1 MSKKNDVNE
10 ENGEYNPKVEEVLI
24 SALEFFNI
32 HGLAKEEVINNIKK
46 DENTIRLLNDF
57 YEKNEECLFIFNEKD
72 CLKIYNSILDLYKKR
87 KNEKFLIVYK
97 TPQSNILYL
106 EMNNDAEN
114 VIRSFLEIFFS
125 NFMNKNE
132 DINSS
137 SLLKEMKK
145 KFNNF
150 LLNLRIIYG
159 ETEEK
164 LTLPYAPSEIKEEN
178 VNTIEEYLIHFIKCY
193 HIILRNLMNYKK
205 KEYINCYEFLK
216 CLKNKSEDI
225 NYLYNEIDKD
235 SFQEIINIILEKK
248 KNSSYK
254 NIIENIKKEIS
265 EHKMEIV
272 DLYTHLK
279 PVVHFLQKL
288 EFNKDDDIEKK
299 YIYITPIIHSLS
311 ISIDKSNYLIKNCK
325 FVFNFL
331 SKVLINTC
339 NQNLNTPEIIN
350 SIYNCVD
357 ILKIKLYDTLNFLLN
372 FLYIFKM
379 YKNKNEKLQS
389 LHEHNTYVI
398 QRKNQIQVASEKGNE
413 IDINK
418 SSEKERER
426 ENKNIDIRSS
436 HQNRNKDEETLNQE
450 DNIKNELEEEYS
462 YFPSISLYMYKLKIL
477 IEYLKIYQ
485 TYMKL
490 EKIEIPGEKGKNLTE
505 EIHNISNDFNIINEN
520 FLDINHEILNEHE
533 HIFINKYNI
542 FESKVKEL
550 NKRLI
555 CVFVYSFDNDLK
567 KNIKLLNS
575 FLILRDI
582 HVIEVELIRHA
593 SLLCQD
599 LKKEFI
605 LVDNLFIKNKTII
618 ENNKKMFLENK
629 FQQGKCDLDEIE
641 NVITNNIKDV
651 NTTNN
656 NIKDVNT
663 TNNNIKDVNTT
674 TNNNIID
681 ETISDVK
688 ASNETNNI
696 NINNQMKNKLQI
708 DKMEREIEEGFE
720 DNLKRLNINKN
731 SPLFC
736 EVINLFTSLLK
747 RIEQQYFPLKKI
759 IKVLK
764 FENEKTE
771 EIKML
776 YKNINEKISKYIN
789 DVSKEWFKET
799 IDVVNNFLNE
809 YIFKK
814 RNDLFYVNFH
824 PYIFMF
830 INNIKNFFLNNL
842 SVNEDCLHIYNK
854 ANTFK
859 KFINILNNITKKYNS
874 VLTKTLDV
882 EKELFEEKMNNIKNR
897 LLRGVNELKWSDD
910 NIYEYI
916 ESVDKDMSDIYNN
929 ISTLHNNIVS
939 ILNVTSN
946 WVKKSIIEKRK
957 RNEDIYTYL
966 NNYKNNMS
974 ILKGKLNDDF
984 KNINMNIKQSY
995 DVLKIKKNNIMW
1007 KNYLKFLNNII
1018 IDKLIQLTNFLFNNL
1033 YDVMKN
1039 TKRDEQLFIIRINF
1053 IENKLNLDLKL
1064 TSKKTFCIET
1074 IFYKWIDDFMNLCS
1088 GIRRIDIKS
1097 GDYLNEILLSLS
1109 IHYNKN
1115 KIENFFQSTIKKS
1128 YEYLHSLTKYEHIWK
1143 IDIKKEFL
1151 SFKKKNEIQLYPTY
1165 FEYNNNFQ
1173 DSLKLININIPYLFP
1188 NVLAYKK
1195 LILTLKQDLNKFY
1208 HLKTYEPINF
1218 ILFYSENFVEK
1229 LINFTKKNISLYS
1242 EYLQNFVKDVVY
1254 SINSF
1259 YENVINNLKQI
1270 SIVDFFSKKGDSK
1283 KEILEKGEIYTG
1295 LQKGERNVRL
1305 KKGSIDNTDNNNN
1318 NNNNNNKMI
1327 DGGDNNET
1335 IDEDD
1340 NNETIDE
1347 GNNNK
1352 IIDEGDN
1359 NKMIDEDDNK
1369 MIDDDDDNNNNNNNV
1384 DNIYYESKRYKNSNA
1399 NNTEY
1404 KKKEKTNASNI
1415 NKKKDIFYNLMRNLR
1430 SVKLSRKI
1438 IPLIFQKIKEIMENL
1453 KELDI
1458 IIKYND
1464 ILDNIEKNKEKV
1476 EIQYNDIKEK
1486 ILKYKNNEIKNIKI
1500 EIKDFKEELTK
1511 LKKHIFKNIPST
1523 PKDIYNF
1530 PYEKINDFRKSF
1542 QTYKDKQKYHNE
1554 LEILFEIDITIFDEL
1569 DEIDIKLTDL
1579 KHLWDLVNSVIFFI
1593 EEEKKKLWK
1602 DIDVNSNIYLIDFI
1616 SLYIRKNFFDLKHLS
1631 IYEYIIKELKKL
1643 SSILPLLV
1651 DLNNECI
1658 FDRHWNIIINISGNI
1673 NNLYTKKKENNNNN
1687 QNNFINNTDLLNTPL
1702 SNNKT
1707 SIMSIHTFNR
1717 EEQIDNVNNT
1727 YDNEKD
1733 TNNNIFVNKNIQIK
1747 YKELTLQGFFDLKL
1761 YKHVDAVHDVIEQAK
1776 KEQKIENKI
1785 KEINLIWKEMNFE
1798 FFKKNNYI
1806 QITNMDMIL
1815 EIVDVHT
1822 SEILFFI
1829 NQKKFILFIQETIL
1843 NTQENLKKID
1853 EVINIWRKFL
1863 NKFERLQPIYLNSE
1877 DIHSQ
1882 LPEESKMFFNI
1893 ENEYKEIIHSA
1904 AEQKNVLQVCLN
1916 EDLFYL
1922 LSKFFKNIELCEK
1935 ALNDYLDQKKK
1946 AFPRFYFLSNIALL
1960 DILSNGKNPF
1970 KILPYIND
1978 VFNAIKTIQFK
1989 EDQTNINASG
1999 NTYDN
2004 TYDNTNDNTY
2014 DTTNDNT
2021 YDTINDTTHDT
2032 TYDTTNDASYY
2043 RQEQDE
2049 TYHDQNKKCKDIKTP
2064 EPKDYI
2070 AKGVYSIEN
2079 EHLEFLN
2086 ELVLKGNVEN
2096 YLKDLETHLKVTIRS
2111 ILENAKICSENL
2123 DEHNRD
2129 ETMITNYI
2137 SQVVCT
2143 CNQIIVTEEINKC
2156 FDELENGNESAFVDY
2171 KKVLIERINKLI
2183 KLVEKT
2189 DDYNI
2194 RTKLLSLIILDVHTR
2209 DVIISFIKK
2218 KISDS
2223 TSFDWQAQLKYY
2235 WVYDKKINNYTCEI
2249 KLCDFK
2255 TKYLYE
2261 YIGNSGKLVITPL
2274 TDKCYITL
2282 TQALNLILGGAPAG
2296 PAGTGKT
2303 ETTKDLS
2310 KAIGIAIFI
2319 FNCSNQMNYFNMSQI
2334 CIGLSQTGAWGCF
2347 DEFNRI
2353 SIEVLSVVSTQ
2364 IKCIFDAIKEKKTM
2378 FHFIDDEIVLKKT
2391 CGFFITMNPGYAG
2404 RTELPENLKNLFR
2417 SCSMIVP
2424 DIKFICENMLMSFG
2438 FIKANKLS
2446 YKFVEL
2452 YQLCKELLQKNIHY
2466 DWGLR
2471 AVKVVLIQAG
2481 NLKRKYANFDEEVIL
2496 MKALKDF
2503 NIPKI
2508 TYEDIPI
2515 FLGLINDLFPNVNC
2529 NIFDEKDQE
2538 KENDNEEENKPE
2550 QQTYNIQDD
2559 DKKYKKKKN
2568 IHHNMDKYKSSITQG
2583 FTNSNDNKNDLLI
2596 NKDNYETNKNIVTHY
2611 ENEKK
2616 NEKKNDISEEMFQID
2631 KNKKD
2636 IEIYDE
2642 EGDNEKGDIK
2652 ELRQKHIMS
2661 NQNDNANYINNK
2673 EYDKDSNK
2681 IDNLKEKK
2689 FMNEKKEMFIPN
2701 FDDAIKICL
2710 KESNLQIDDNFILKV
2725 KQLKDLMDVRHCV
2738 FILGEDGCGK
2748 SSVIDILIKSLNKI
2762 NEKCLYEI
2770 INPKSIESYELYGYL
2785 TKNNEW
2791 IDGALSSI
2799 MRKMSRNI
2807 SPYNENIKHKITLLD
2822 GNIDAEWIESMNT
2835 VMDDN
2840 KVLTLVSN
2848 ERIPFTK
2855 EMHLFFEITN
2865 MKYASPAT
2873 VSRGGVLFINKGDIS
2888 YKLFISSWINL
2899 LNNNIAKTEFYYLFN
2914 IFYSQNIDMLRKQCK
2929 FAFDL
2934 SNLDIVKSVCNYID
2948 YFLYKYE
2955 KYINEVIKK
2964 IENKQN
2970 EEITFMKNE
2979 NNREE
2984 LSNSNM
2990 KRKDKTTKEKNTQ
3003 PINEI
3008 RNRDIKHEKGYQK
3021 INKKTNSFKDNI
3033 ITNDNESKLKHQKN
3047 KKYVDD
3053 MNINTK
3059 NLINNEE
3066 KNIIN
3071 KINYNYEILK
3081 DYYNCFFMNSYM
3093 WVINNLIIDDK
3104 IMNSKNIFSNNIK
3117 SNLKVKM
3124 GNDYCCN
3131 YIYNIYENNWK
3142 HLSEYLDE
3150 DILFLQKLKWNTSE
3164 MENEE
3169 NQENEEKGYEN
3180 EVAQEGEDDDNMD
3193 DINDNMDDIN
3203 DNMDDINDN
3212 MDDINN
3218 NMDDINNNMDDI
3230 NDNMDEKKKKK
3241 LIKNKKKKKKTINN
3255 YIENMLPNNYDD
3267 IYINTIELIRIEKMI
3282 KYCLERNQAI
3292 LVYGNNGTGKTKCIK
3307 NNINM
3312 NIEKFTHTIISIN
3325 YYTNSFVLQKII
3337 ENNVEKRN
3345 TRTYGPPNQKKHIF
3359 FLEDLN
3365 ITAKDNCDTQQTLEF
3380 LRQLLTYKLIY
3391 DRDNLDEKKFIHDIS
3406 FIGTI
3411 NNNTN
3416 KLIDKRIQNK
3426 FSIINIDDISMKTF
3440 ENIYKI
3446 ILKQHL
3452 LKFDDSIKSLLNNII
3467 SFSYDLYTN
3476 ITENISFN
3484 LSNLAPHYLFN
3495 LNDIHTIFYNIIKYT
3510 NPDIY
3515 NNQFK
3520 FLMIIFHEM
3529 QHAYINKLISDDHIN
3544 IFTQI
3549 FNKLIQQYF
3558 PFFKEDFEKHIDVFD
3573 STNDPP
3579 KIDHGQDVTSNKS
3592 LIFDENDY
3600 VDNDTYN
3607 INMDNDLKNDT
3618 NDNNNNNNN
3627 NNNID
3632 GGDDGIN
3639 VGTIEKTHLG
3649 MSNNLNNS
3657 NDKENIM
3664 KMKKSN
3670 NINTDSYN
3678 NNNVKG
3684 KEKNLIYDLNKNI
3697 FTSFISIRNG
3707 LDKMYLNVKKFYVL
3721 KEVLTEKLNE
3731 YNTTHVEL
3739 PLVLFDYAIIQICK
3753 ICRILDFNISHLML
3767 IGFGGSGK
3775 QSLIKLSIFINS
3787 LNLLNIS
3794 TNNSYDINN
3803 FKSDLQEFHLKCAI
3817 KPGNVHVLLLKEND
3831 ILDSFLPYINDLTS
3845 TGLCNDLFTKDEY
3858 LGIFSSIRNQIKYL
3872 NIGESNEDVFNY
3884 YINKIKTN
3892 LKIAITHSPI
3902 SNLYR
3907 DRLIKFPSFLSNFS
3921 FIYFLPWPYEALV
3934 NVSNRFL
3941 SDIKIKQDLKKKI
3954 CEHMAYVH
3962 TSTNEMN
3969 KKYLEQKNR
3978 FNYVIPKTFL
3988 EYIYFYKNLLNVKN
4002 LEIEKSVERLNK
4014 GLLALTSTRENVQL
4028 LQKEIE
4034 IKITN
4039 IEEKKIEV
4047 NEILNKVKEATEV
4060 TNKEQQIV
4068 NEEKKKTE
4076 IFTKEAIEIQ
4086 LKADK
4091 ELSEAL
4097 PIMNKAKDA
4106 VNCITKSAIQELK
4119 SLQNPPKECLDVTH
4133 AVLIALKEIKNYSWK
4148 FAQKIMNNPT
4158 QFLSKLQKFD
4168 AENMDEETVNLLT
4181 PFIQKKFFNYEM
4193 MKTKSSACAYLA
4205 LWLVNIVKYNEV
4217 YKKVK
4222 PLMDKLQEATNNKN
4236 KAQEKLDQLENKV
4249 KELTDSVEKLRRKMN
4264 EVNEEKNNVIRI
4276 YNESKDKL
4284 NRAENLVNMLSDE
4297 YSRWSDEIA
4306 IINSNK
4312 KFIYG
4317 DCLLLSSFITYL
4329 GVFSSSFR
4337 IKLWKHLW
4345 LEHIKNS
4352 NILINNITSPIDIMV
4367 QDIQIATWKNEKL
4380 PEDIISIENALIVST
4395 CYRWPLLIDPQLQG
4409 LKWLKAKGGNN
4420 ITVLQ
4425 FNCEHFIKKI
4435 KNVISKGGYLIIENI
4450 SEEIDNV
4457 IDGLLNREFIK
4468 KGNDIYVKIDN
4479 EEMLFNYPNAINRID
4494 KIKSFFESNINN
4506 NSATTIN
4513 TTINNNGIS
4522 QTNNTNNDNN
4532 NINIDNQNNYGN
4544 EPGDSN
4550 KNYHKQNSQNMNKA
4564 FSSENLLKVNFFNLI
4579 LQTKLSNPHFKP
4591 EVNSQC
4597 TLINF
4602 SVTCEGLEEQILA
4615 IIVNI
4620 EKPELEKQKQIL
4632 VKNRNEY
4639 KIILNNLED
4648 EILYQLSTVDSKT
4661 IIDNISLINSLK
4673 TTKDTS
4679 INIQKQVADSIN
4691 TENEINKTREL
4702 YRTLANEASI
4712 VYFILILMHNIN
4724 YMYQYSLDSFI
4735 NLLLKSIEAV
4745 NNDTIKMLSN
4755 KNLDNEISNNNN
4767 MYDDDNNN
4775 NNIGEDRH
4783 LQKHDDKYYD
4793 SKIYLNDNDENNNN
4807 NNDSNNNNNINNVYD
4822 EHMNK
4827 LIISFR
4833 KTIYSWINRGL
4844 LEKDKLLFNC
4854 IFVFKLLEKK
4864 KIYDKDFNMDYLN
4877 FFLKPP
4883 RGKGVTENP
4892 LKEWLSDE
4900 CWENILILSKFKEFE
4915 NLSNNI
4921 HIDAQHKFKQWCS
4934 EIQPEI
4940 CKLPLEWK
4948 KLNNYSFKKLL
4959 IIRSLRPDR
4968 ITVTLEKYIKS
4979 ILPNSEEI
4987 MEKKNSFVDTLESS
5001 YNFMVNSTPILFI
5014 LTPGSDFIKYVEML
5028 GKKYKFYL
5036 NQNLHVVSLGQGQE
5050 SIALSKLELS
5060 HKEGHWIVL
5069 ENIHLM
5075 AKFNLILEN
5084 VIDKYATEGSH
5095 PNFRCFLTSEITT
5108 NIPISILERSIKL
5121 TNEAPTGFKEN
5132 LKRAFTF
5139 FSPDD
5144 YEEKDL
5150 RTKNILFSLCY
5161 FHSIIVERA
5170 KFGSQGFNIKYP
5182 FSLSDLRDSA
5192 KVLFNYL
5199 DNQNSIKVPWNDLKY
5214 IFGEIM
5220 YGGHIVNDKDMLICK
5235 TYLNYFMKEQ
5245 SLEGMQL
5252 IPFSKNIQLFS
5263 PNNYSYEKILK
5274 YIDTQIICES
5284 SILYGLNQHA
5294 EMNFRT
5300 NESIKLL
5307 KNILKLKLKET
5318 STFVEEL
5325 TTGETMENKTSN
5337 ILSEILSEIDNI
5349 FFNVEELMKSIP
5361 DDQITPLQ
5369 YFLFQ
5374 ECTLM
5379 NSLTSVMK
5387 NSLKELN
5394 LAIKGE
5400 INMTSKIES
5409 LMNALYKDKLPELW
5423 KNNSYS
5429 SNRNLSSWVNNLKE
5443 RIAFLTEWFNDP
5455 LLTPKVFNIS
5465 LLFNPNSFFSAIK
5478 QILSRNEKCELDKI
5492 IMQIEVTNKS
5502 LNNIHSYPKE
5512 GAYIYGLYLDG
5523 ANYDVEKNTLCD
5535 SSSKQKYFL
5544 MPVIHCKPIVSMGKI
5559 DTDVYECPVYK
5570 TLSRGPTYVTNIKL
5584 KTKESSEK
5592 WILAGVALI
5601 LDIADD

>member
-1 MSKKNDVNE
+1 MD
-10 ENGEYNPKVEEVLI
+10 G
-24 SALEFFNI
+24 
-32 HGLAKEEVINNIKK
+32 
-46 DENTIRLLNDF
+46 
-57 YEKNEECLFIFNEKD
+57 
-72 CLKIYNSILDLYKKR
+72 
-87 KNEKFLIVYK
+87 
-97 TPQSNILYL
+97 
-106 EMNNDAEN
+106 
-114 VIRSFLEIFFS
+114 
-125 NFMNKNE
+125 
-132 DINSS
+132 
-137 SLLKEMKK
+137 
-145 KFNNF
+145 
-150 LLNLRIIYG
+150 
-159 ETEEK
+159 
-164 LTLPYAPSEIKEEN
+164 
-178 VNTIEEYLIHFIKCY
+178 
-193 HIILRNLMNYKK
+193 
-205 KEYINCYEFLK
+205 
-216 CLKNKSEDI
+216 
-225 NYLYNEIDKD
+225 
-235 SFQEIINIILEKK
+235 
-248 KNSSYK
+248 
-254 NIIENIKKEIS
+254 
-265 EHKMEIV
+265 
-272 DLYTHLK
+272 YT
-279 PVVHFLQKL
+279 
-288 EFNKDDDIEKK
+288 D
-299 YIYITPIIHSLS
+299 
-311 ISIDKSNYLIKNCK
+311 
-325 FVFNFL
+325 
-331 SKVLINTC
+331 
-339 NQNLNTPEIIN
+339 
-350 SIYNCVD
+350 
-357 ILKIKLYDTLNFLLN
+357 
-372 FLYIFKM
+372 
-379 YKNKNEKLQS
+379 
-389 LHEHNTYVI
+389 
-398 QRKNQIQVASEKGNE
+398 
-413 IDINK
+413 
-418 SSEKERER
+418 
-426 ENKNIDIRSS
+426 
-436 HQNRNKDEETLNQE
+436 
-450 DNIKNELEEEYS
+450 
-462 YFPSISLYMYKLKIL
+462 
-477 IEYLKIYQ
+477 
-485 TYMKL
+485 
-490 EKIEIPGEKGKNLTE
+490 
-505 EIHNISNDFNIINEN
+505 
-520 FLDINHEILNEHE
+520 
-533 HIFINKYNI
+533 
-542 FESKVKEL
+542 
-550 NKRLI
+550 
-555 CVFVYSFDNDLK
+555 
-567 KNIKLLNS
+567 
-575 FLILRDI
+575 
-582 HVIEVELIRHA
+582 
-593 SLLCQD
+593 
-599 LKKEFI
+599 
-605 LVDNLFIKNKTII
+605 
-618 ENNKKMFLENK
+618 
-629 FQQGKCDLDEIE
+629 
-641 NVITNNIKDV
+641 
-651 NTTNN
+651 
-656 NIKDVNT
+656 
-663 TNNNIKDVNTT
+663 
-674 TNNNIID
+674 
-681 ETISDVK
+681 
-688 ASNETNNI
+688 
-696 NINNQMKNKLQI
+696 
-708 DKMEREIEEGFE
+708 DKM
-720 DNLKRLNINKN
+720 
-731 SPLFC
+731 
-736 EVINLFTSLLK
+736 
-747 RIEQQYFPLKKI
+747 
-759 IKVLK
+759 
-764 FENEKTE
+764 
-771 EIKML
+771 
-776 YKNINEKISKYIN
+776 
-789 DVSKEWFKET
+789 
-799 IDVVNNFLNE
+799 
-809 YIFKK
+809 
-814 RNDLFYVNFH
+814 
-824 PYIFMF
+824 
-830 INNIKNFFLNNL
+830 
-842 SVNEDCLHIYNK
+842 
-854 ANTFK
+854 
-859 KFINILNNITKKYNS
+859 
-874 VLTKTLDV
+874 
-882 EKELFEEKMNNIKNR
+882 
-897 LLRGVNELKWSDD
+897 
-910 NIYEYI
+910 
-916 ESVDKDMSDIYNN
+916 
-929 ISTLHNNIVS
+929 
-939 ILNVTSN
+939 
-946 WVKKSIIEKRK
+946 
-957 RNEDIYTYL
+957 
-966 NNYKNNMS
+966 
-974 ILKGKLNDDF
+974 
-984 KNINMNIKQSY
+984 
-995 DVLKIKKNNIMW
+995 
-1007 KNYLKFLNNII
+1007 
-1018 IDKLIQLTNFLFNNL
+1018 
-1033 YDVMKN
+1033 
-1039 TKRDEQLFIIRINF
+1039 
-1053 IENKLNLDLKL
+1053 
-1064 TSKKTFCIET
+1064 
-1074 IFYKWIDDFMNLCS
+1074 
-1088 GIRRIDIKS
+1088 
-1097 GDYLNEILLSLS
+1097 
-1109 IHYNKN
+1109 
-1115 KIENFFQSTIKKS
+1115 
-1128 YEYLHSLTKYEHIWK
+1128 
-1143 IDIKKEFL
+1143 
-1151 SFKKKNEIQLYPTY
+1151 
-1165 FEYNNNFQ
+1165 
-1173 DSLKLININIPYLFP
+1173 
-1188 NVLAYKK
+1188 
-1195 LILTLKQDLNKFY
+1195 
-1208 HLKTYEPINF
+1208 
-1218 ILFYSENFVEK
+1218 
-1229 LINFTKKNISLYS
+1229 
-1242 EYLQNFVKDVVY
+1242 
-1254 SINSF
+1254 
-1259 YENVINNLKQI
+1259 
-1270 SIVDFFSKKGDSK
+1270 
-1283 KEILEKGEIYTG
+1283 
-1295 LQKGERNVRL
+1295 
-1305 KKGSIDNTDNNNN
+1305 
-1318 NNNNNNKMI
+1318 
-1327 DGGDNNET
+1327 
-1335 IDEDD
+1335 
-1340 NNETIDE
+1340 
-1347 GNNNK
+1347 
-1352 IIDEGDN
+1352 
-1359 NKMIDEDDNK
+1359 
-1369 MIDDDDDNNNNNNNV
+1369 
-1384 DNIYYESKRYKNSNA
+1384 
-1399 NNTEY
+1399 
-1404 KKKEKTNASNI
+1404 
-1415 NKKKDIFYNLMRNLR
+1415 
-1430 SVKLSRKI
+1430 
-1438 IPLIFQKIKEIMENL
+1438 
-1453 KELDI
+1453 
-1458 IIKYND
+1458 
-1464 ILDNIEKNKEKV
+1464 
-1476 EIQYNDIKEK
+1476 
-1486 ILKYKNNEIKNIKI
+1486 
-1500 EIKDFKEELTK
+1500 
-1511 LKKHIFKNIPST
+1511 
-1523 PKDIYNF
+1523 
-1530 PYEKINDFRKSF
+1530 
-1542 QTYKDKQKYHNE
+1542 
-1554 LEILFEIDITIFDEL
+1554 
-1569 DEIDIKLTDL
+1569 
-1579 KHLWDLVNSVIFFI
+1579 
-1593 EEEKKKLWK
+1593 
-1602 DIDVNSNIYLIDFI
+1602 
-1616 SLYIRKNFFDLKHLS
+1616 
-1631 IYEYIIKELKKL
+1631 
-1643 SSILPLLV
+1643 
-1651 DLNNECI
+1651 
-1658 FDRHWNIIINISGNI
+1658 
-1673 NNLYTKKKENNNNN
+1673 
-1687 QNNFINNTDLLNTPL
+1687 
-1702 SNNKT
+1702 
-1707 SIMSIHTFNR
+1707 
-1717 EEQIDNVNNT
+1717 
-1727 YDNEKD
+1727 
-1733 TNNNIFVNKNIQIK
+1733 
-1747 YKELTLQGFFDLKL
+1747 
-1761 YKHVDAVHDVIEQAK
+1761 
-1776 KEQKIENKI
+1776 
-1785 KEINLIWKEMNFE
+1785 
-1798 FFKKNNYI
+1798 
-1806 QITNMDMIL
+1806 
-1815 EIVDVHT
+1815 
-1822 SEILFFI
+1822 
-1829 NQKKFILFIQETIL
+1829 
-1843 NTQENLKKID
+1843 
-1853 EVINIWRKFL
+1853 
-1863 NKFERLQPIYLNSE
+1863 
-1877 DIHSQ
+1877 
-1882 LPEESKMFFNI
+1882 
-1893 ENEYKEIIHSA
+1893 
-1904 AEQKNVLQVCLN
+1904 
-1916 EDLFYL
+1916 
-1922 LSKFFKNIELCEK
+1922 
-1935 ALNDYLDQKKK
+1935 
-1946 AFPRFYFLSNIALL
+1946 
-1960 DILSNGKNPF
+1960 NG
-1970 KILPYIND
+1970 Y
-1978 VFNAIKTIQFK
+1978 
-1989 EDQTNINASG
+1989 
-1999 NTYDN
+1999 
-2004 TYDNTNDNTY
+2004 
-2014 DTTNDNT
+2014 
-2021 YDTINDTTHDT
+2021 
-2032 TYDTTNDASYY
+2032 TNDASYY
-2043 RQEQDE
+2043 GQEEDE
-2049 TYHDQNKKCKDIKTP
+2049 TYEGENKKCKDIKTC
-2064 EPKDYI
+2064 ESKDYI
-2070 AKGVYSIEN
+2070 AKGVYSVEN

-2123 DEHNRD
+2123 DEQNRD

-2481 NLKRKYANFDEEVIL
+2481 NLKRKYANFDEEIIL

-2538 KENDNEEENKPE
+2538 KENDYDEEHKQE
-2550 QQTYNIQDD
+2550 QQTYIIQDEE
-2559 DKKYKKKKN
+2559 KKLYKKKKN
-2568 IHHNMDKYKSSITQG
+2568 IHHNIDKYKSSITQN
-2583 FTNSNDNKNDLLI
+2583 FTNANDNKNHLSI
-2596 NKDNYETNKNIVTHY
+2596 NKDNYETNKNLLTHY
-2611 ENEKK
+2611 QHDICE
-2616 NEKKNDISEEMFQID
+2616 DISQID
-2631 KNKKD
+2631 KTKKD
-2636 IEIYDE
+2636 VQIYDE
-2642 EGDNEKGDIK
+2642 AHNEKSDIN
-2652 ELRQKHIMS
+2652 ELNQKTNIIA
-2661 NQNDNANYINNK
+2661 NQNVNENYINNK

-2681 IDNLKEKK
+2681 IDNLKQNK
-2689 FMNEKKEMFIPN
+2689 FMNEEKRIIIHN

-2934 SNLDIVKSVCNYID
+2934 SNLDIVKSICNYID

-2979 NNREE
+2979 NNRED

-2990 KRKDKTTKEKNTQ
+2990 KRKDKTTKDKDTKE
-3003 PINEI
+3003 INDI
-3008 RNRDIKHEKGYQK
+3008 HNKDIKTHEKGSQK
-3021 INKKTNSFKDNI
+3021 MDKKTNSFKDKI

-3047 KKYVDD
+3047 MNHVDD
-3053 MNINTK
+3053 IKMNTK

-3150 DILFLQKLKWNTSE
+3150 DILFLQKLKWKTSE

-3169 NQENEEKGYEN
+3169 KGYEH
-3180 EVAQEGEDDDNMD
+3180 EVVLEGDEDDNMD
-3193 DINDNMDDIN
+3193 DANENMDDANENMDDTNENMDETNENMDDTNENVDDIHDNMDDTH
-3203 DNMDDINDN
+3203 
-3212 MDDINN
+3212 
-3218 NMDDINNNMDDI
+3218 
-3230 NDNMDEKKKKK
+3230 DNMDEKKKKK
-3241 LIKNKKKKKKTINN
+3241 LIKNKKKKKKAINN

-3452 LKFDDSIKSLLNNII
+3452 LKFDDSIKCLLNNII

-3495 LNDIHTIFYNIIKYT
+3495 LNDIHTIFYNIIKCT

-3520 FLMIIFHEM
+3520 FLMIVFHEM

-3544 IFTQI
+3544 IFTQL
-3549 FNKLIQQYF
+3549 FNKLVQQYF
-3558 PFFKEDFEKHIDVFD
+3558 PFFKEDFEKHIDMFD
-3573 STNDPP
+3573 STNEPHNVE
-3579 KIDHGQDVTSNKS
+3579 HGQDITSNKS
-3592 LIFDENDY
+3592 LTFHENDN
-3600 VDNDTYN
+3600 VDDDTYN
-3607 INMDNDLKNDT
+3607 NNMDNGFKNDR
-3618 NDNNNNNNN
+3618 NVN

-3632 GGDDGIN
+3632 GDDNGDGIN
-3639 VGTIEKTHLG
+3639 VRTVEKTHLD

-3657 NDKENIM
+3657 NDKDNIM

-3678 NNNVKG
+3678 NNNINVKV

-3794 TNNSYDINN
+3794 TNNNYDVNN

-3934 NVSNRFL
+3934 NVSNKFL

-3969 KKYLEQKNR
+3969 KKYLEQKIR
-3978 FNYVIPKTFL
+3978 YNYVIPKTFL

-4002 LEIEKSVERLNK
+4002 FEIEKSVERLNK

-4264 EVNEEKNNVIRI
+4264 EVNEEKNNVIKI

-4425 FNCEHFIKKI
+4425 FNCDHFIKKI

-4468 KGNDIYVKIDN
+4468 KGNDIYIKIDN

-4494 KIKSFFESNINN
+4494 KIKSFFETNINSN
-4506 NSATTIN
+4506 TATTTTTTTNNNNNNNNNDNI
-4513 TTINNNGIS
+4513 TINNSGAS
-4522 QTNNTNNDNN
+4522 QINNTNNDNN
-4532 NINIDNQNNYGN
+4532 NITIDNQNNYGN

-4564 FSSENLLKVNFFNLI
+4564 FSSENLYKVNFFNLI

-4735 NLLLKSIEAV
+4735 NLLLKSIEVV
-4745 NNDTIKMLSN
+4745 NSDSMKMLSN
-4755 KNLDNEISNNNN
+4755 KNLDSQISNNNH
-4767 MYDDDNNN
+4767 MYDDDDNNN
-4775 NNIGEDRH
+4775 NNNGEHRH

-4807 NNDSNNNNNINNVYD
+4807 NNDDNNNNNNNINNVYD

-4892 LKEWLSDE
+4892 LKEWLSDD

-5014 LTPGSDFIKYVEML
+5014 LTPGSDFIKYVEIL

-5274 YIDTQIICES
+5274 YIDTQIIFES

-5325 TTGETMENKTSN
+5325 TTGETKENKTSN